1 MAAKTQGARSK
12 EQAKKAGQAASSKQR
27 AAKKQGARS
36 KEQGASKAK
45 PRKKAKSRSKPS
57 KASKLTVA
65 VTGPTG
71 DIGVAALRA
80 LDGSSK
86 VGKVIG
92 MARRPFDPAAHGL
105 SEKVVYQQ
113 GDVLDRSSVDALV
126 AGADVVMHL
135 AFIIVGDPD
144 EAQRI
149 NVEGSRNVFEATVA
163 AKAKRLVYTS
173 SVAAYG
179 FHPDNPQPLTED
191 VPTRGSESFYYSA
204 HKAELE
210 GVLDEVLAGSS
221 VEAYVFRPCIVA
233 GAGAITLIE
242 TMVGMLPLYGQLK
255 LARRMLD
262 QVPFLG
268 PVLPDPGVDFQLV
281 HTDDVATA
289 LLAAAEGA
297 GEPGRYNLAGP
308 GAMSVTRM
316 SRELGWW
323 SVPVPGGAVG
333 ALDEVLSKL
342 PGTPA
347 EAAWLTAFRLPVL
360 MDTRRARE
368 KLGWRPGWDALAT
381 LRETISGAR
390 EADVL

>member
-1 MAAKTQGARSK
+1 MAKAKTKSQAP
-12 EQAKKAGQAASSKQR
+12 AKKKPTAKKKPPAKKKP
-27 AAKKQGARS
+27 AAKKT
-36 KEQGASKAK
+36 KEAATKKAPAKRAK
-45 PRKKAKSRSKPS
+45 PK
-57 KASKLTVA
+57 KLTVA

-71 DIGVAALRA
+71 DIGLAALRA
-80 LDGSSK
+80 LDSSPK

-105 SEKVVYQQ
+105 SGKVVYQQ
-113 GDVLDRSSVDALV
+113 GDVLDRESVDALV
-126 AGADVVMHL
+126 KGADVVMHL
-135 AFIIVGDPD
+135 AFILIGDPE
-144 EAQRI
+144 EAQRV
-149 NVEGSRNVFEATVA
+149 NLRGSRNVFEATVD

-191 VPTRGSESFYYSA
+191 VPTRGSDDFYYSA

-210 GVLDEVLAGSS
+210 EVLDDVLEGSS

-242 TMVGMLPLYGQLK
+242 TMVGMLPLYGQLR
-255 LARRMLD
+255 LARRILD

-268 PVLPDPGVDFQLV
+268 PVLPDPGVEFQLV

-289 LLAAAEGA
+289 LLAAVEGA
-297 GEPGRYNLAGP
+297 GEPGRYNLAGQ
-308 GAMSVTRM
+308 GSMSVSRM
-316 SRELGWW
+316 ARALSWW
-323 SVPVPGGAVG
+323 SVPIPGPTVAV
-333 ALDEVLSKL
+333 LDEILSKL
-342 PGTPA
+342 PGLPA

-360 MDTRRARE
+360 MDTRRAKE
-368 KLGWRPGWDALAT
+368 ELGWEPKWDAEST

-390 EADVL
+390 EAGAL